1 MQGEVDT
8 KALRQQKSTANR
20 NLVAPQV
27 LKPCPNIDRKV
38 NPELLKR
45 VSIITK
51 SIILRIIVRRRSN
64 FLQGERLKNSRPITW
79 KAKRQFELFTNNWS
93 GFLEI
98 KYRVCKF
105 G

>member
-1 MQGEVDT
+1 MNYGNVRNSSLEQGKGFGNYVANQFMQGEVDT

-27 LKPCPNIDRKV
+27 LKPGTNIDRKV

-51 SIILRIIVRRRSN
+51 SIILRILVRRRSN
-64 FLQGERLKNSRPITW
+64 FLQGERLKNSRPIT
-79 KAKRQFELFTNNWS
+79 
-93 GFLEI
+93 
-98 KYRVCKF
+98 
-105 G
+105 